1 MLCAS
6 GGCKRENSQ
15 KPRMPERPPAV
26 VTTAT
31 AQAHD
36 VPVYLDE
43 IGNMVT
49 MELVSIVPQVGGKV
63 VAVHVDD
70 GAYVTNGQLLFEIDP
85 RPYQAALQQAEA
97 VLLQSKA
104 QLTFA
109 EADFARVRDLPPS
122 VVSRQDFDQKKN
134 AVSVA
139 EAQVAAAQAAIELAR
154 LNLEY
159 TRIYSPLDG
168 RAGIVL
174 VDAGNVVKDNDAP
187 MLVVQQ
193 LDPIY
198 AEFTIA
204 ENDLATVRQQ
214 LFARGL
220 DLGKAAENLRIE
232 VSLPEQSPRILAA
245 LSASAAATRPATPGP
260 VPQVGK
266 LTFLDNTVN
275 KNTGRVRFRATVP
288 NSDHSLWPGQFV
300 KVRLVLATKKDAVL
314 IPAVAQQLSQQGPYV
329 YVVKP
334 DSTAQLRPI
343 VPGQRQGE
351 LIVVE
356 SGVKPGERV
365 IISGH
370 TSVTPNGK
378 VVVANAPPS
387 GNKPAPPGRVNS
399 LAGK

>member
-6 GGCKRENSQ
+6 GGCKQENSQ
-15 KPRMPERPPAV
+15 KPQIPERPPAV

-70 GAYVTNGQLLFEIDP
+70 GAYVTKGQLLFEIDP

-97 VLLQSKA
+97 ALLQSKA

-159 TRIYSPLDG
+159 TRIHSPLDG

-174 VDAGNVVKDNDAP
+174 VDAGNVVKANDAP

-198 AEFTIA
+198 VEFTIA

-214 LFARGL
+214 LSARGL
-220 DLGKAAENLRIE
+220 DLSKAAENLRIE

-245 LSASAAATRPATPGP
+245 LSASAAATRPAAPSLEP
-260 VPQVGK
+260 RVGK

-275 KNTGRVRFRATVP
+275 KNTGRIRFRATVP
-288 NSDHSLWPGQFV
+288 NGDNYLWPGQFV

-329 YVVKP
+329 YVVKT

-356 SGVKPGERV
+356 NGVKPGERV

-387 GNKPAPPGRVNS
+387 GNKPAPPEKVNA